1 MALYDY
7 RRKII
12 LTCIL
17 TRTTKQLKQKQQQTR
32 NKRKCIGKHFVIVYI
47 KKAVLNTDYF
57 YVNLSVRYDEGNR
70 D

>member
-32 NKRKCIGKHFVIVYI
+32 NKRKCIGKQRSLSLDIWPIPNIGSVVGYS
-47 KKAVLNTDYF
+47 
-57 YVNLSVRYDEGNR
+57 YV
-70 D
+70 